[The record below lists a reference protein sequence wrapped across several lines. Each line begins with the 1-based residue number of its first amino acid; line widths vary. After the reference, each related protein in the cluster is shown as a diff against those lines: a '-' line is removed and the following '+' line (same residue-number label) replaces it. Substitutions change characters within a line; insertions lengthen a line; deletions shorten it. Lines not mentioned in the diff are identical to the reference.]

1 MKKLICV
8 KDVEKMIELGEKKI
22 VITKNTLLTPAA
34 KDIIDLNRIEIAAE
48 KMEEKKEN
56 FTSVEVEKLIEV
68 FKLFAQDEEMKQ
80 TIENLLLGKE
90 FEQIIDEKTGFIQTK
105 QKDMKFRTITS
116 NNLNIKYQEFIR
128 QDGEDLSIVKIEK
141 SQFLKKIFQDEIV
154 YVISGDF
161 EIKIGETTYKIS
173 EGDTLYIP
181 KKVHKAQFFVK
192 DYIKLFYQSQN
203 NTWKQ
208 DIIEGGEY
216 K

>member
-1 MKKLICV
+1 MKKLICA
-8 KDVEKMIELGEKKI
+8 KDVEEIIESGKKKI

-34 KDIIDLNRIEIAAE
+34 KDIIDLNKIEVVTE
-48 KMEEKKEN
+48 KIEEKKES
-56 FTSVEVEKLIEV
+56 FSSIEIEKLIEV
-68 FKLFAQDEEMKQ
+68 FKLFAQDEEMKK
-80 TIENLLLGKE
+80 TIESLLLGKE

-105 QKDMKFRTITS
+105 QKDMKFRTINS
-116 NNLNIKYQEFIR
+116 NNLNIKYQEFIH
-128 QDGEDLSIVKIEK
+128 QDGKDLSIVKIEK

-161 EIKIGETTYKIS
+161 EIKIDETTYKIS

-181 KKVHKAQFFVK
+181 KKVHKVQFLIK
-192 DYIKLFYQSQN
+192 DSTKLFYQSQN

-216 K
+216 R

>member
-1 MKKLICV
+1 MKKLICA
-8 KDVEKMIELGEKKI
+8 KDVEEIIESGKKKI

-34 KDIIDLNRIEIAAE
+34 KDIIDLNKIEVVTE
-48 KMEEKKEN
+48 KIEEKKES
-56 FTSVEVEKLIEV
+56 FSSIEIEKLIEV
-68 FKLFAQDEEMKQ
+68 FKLFAQDEEMKK

-105 QKDMKFRTITS
+105 QKDMKFRTINS
-116 NNLNIKYQEFIR
+116 NNLNIKYQEFIH
-128 QDGEDLSIVKIEK
+128 QDGKDLSIVKIEK

-161 EIKIGETTYKIS
+161 EIKIDEIIYKIS

-181 KKVHKAQFFVK
+181 KKVHKVQFLIK
-192 DYIKLFYQSQN
+192 DSTKLFYQSQN

-216 K
+216 R

>member
-128 QDGEDLSIVKIEK
+128 QDGKDLSIVKIEK

>member
-1 MKKLICV
+1 MKKLICA
-8 KDVEKMIELGEKKI
+8 KDVEEIIESGKKKI

-34 KDIIDLNRIEIAAE
+34 KDIIDLNKIEVVTE
-48 KMEEKKEN
+48 KIEEKKES
-56 FTSVEVEKLIEV
+56 FSSIEIEKLIEV
-68 FKLFAQDEEMKQ
+68 FKLFVQDEEMKK
-80 TIENLLLGKE
+80 TIESLLLGKE

-105 QKDMKFRTITS
+105 QKDMKFRTINS
-116 NNLNIKYQEFIR
+116 NNLNIKYQEFIH
-128 QDGEDLSIVKIEK
+128 QDGKDLSIVKIEK

-161 EIKIGETTYKIS
+161 EIKIDETTYKIS

-181 KKVHKAQFFVK
+181 KKVHKVQFLIK
-192 DYIKLFYQSQN
+192 DSTKLFYQSQN

-216 K
+216 R

>member
-1 MKKLICV
+1 MKKLICA
-8 KDVEKMIELGEKKI
+8 KDVEEIIESGKKKI

-34 KDIIDLNRIEIAAE
+34 KDIIDLNKIEVVTE
-48 KMEEKKEN
+48 KIEEKKES
-56 FTSVEVEKLIEV
+56 FSSIEIEKLIEV
-68 FKLFAQDEEMKQ
+68 FKLFAQDEEMKK

-105 QKDMKFRTITS
+105 QKDMKFRTINS
-116 NNLNIKYQEFIR
+116 NNLNIKYQEFIH
-128 QDGEDLSIVKIEK
+128 QDGKDLSIVKIEK

-161 EIKIGETTYKIS
+161 EIKIDETTYKIS

-181 KKVHKAQFFVK
+181 KKVHKVQFLIK
-192 DYIKLFYQSQN
+192 DSTKLFYQSQN

-216 K
+216 R

>member
-1 MKKLICV
+1 MKKLICA
-8 KDVEKMIELGEKKI
+8 KDVEEIIESGKKKI

-34 KDIIDLNRIEIAAE
+34 KDIIDLNKIEVVTE
-48 KMEEKKEN
+48 KIEEKKES
-56 FTSVEVEKLIEV
+56 FSSIEIEKLIEV
-68 FKLFAQDEEMKQ
+68 FKLFAQDEEMKK

-105 QKDMKFRTITS
+105 QKDMKFRTINS
-116 NNLNIKYQEFIR
+116 NNLNIKYQEFIH
-128 QDGEDLSIVKIEK
+128 QDGKDLSIVKIEK

-161 EIKIGETTYKIS
+161 EIKIDEMIYKIS

-181 KKVHKAQFFVK
+181 KKVHKVQFLIK
-192 DYIKLFYQSQN
+192 DSTKLFYQSQN

-216 K
+216 R

>member
-90 FEQIIDEKTGFIQTK
+90 FEQIIDEKTGFIQIK

-128 QDGEDLSIVKIEK
+128 QDGKDLSIVKIEK

>member
-8 KDVEKMIELGEKKI
+8 KDVEKMIELGNKKI

-128 QDGEDLSIVKIEK
+128 QDGKDLSIVKIEK

>member
-1 MKKLICV
+1 MKKLICA
-8 KDVEKMIELGEKKI
+8 KDVEEIIESGKKKI

-34 KDIIDLNRIEIAAE
+34 KDIIDLNKIEVVTE
-48 KMEEKKEN
+48 KIEEKKES
-56 FTSVEVEKLIEV
+56 FSSIEIEKLIEV
-68 FKLFAQDEEMKQ
+68 FKLFAQDEDMKK

-105 QKDMKFRTITS
+105 QKEMKFRTINS
-116 NNLNIKYQEFIR
+116 NNLNIKYQEFIH
-128 QDGEDLSIVKIEK
+128 QDGKDLSIVKIEK

-161 EIKIGETTYKIS
+161 EIKIDETTYKIS

-181 KKVHKAQFFVK
+181 KKVHKVQFLIK
-192 DYIKLFYQSQN
+192 DSTKLFYQSQN

-216 K
+216 R

>member
-1 MKKLICV
+1 MKKLICA
-8 KDVEKMIELGEKKI
+8 KDVEEIIESGKKKI

-34 KDIIDLNRIEIAAE
+34 KDIIDLNKIEVVTE
-48 KMEEKKEN
+48 KIEEKKES
-56 FTSVEVEKLIEV
+56 FSSIEIEKLIEV
-68 FKLFAQDEEMKQ
+68 FKLFAQDEDMKK

-105 QKDMKFRTITS
+105 QKEMKFRTINS
-116 NNLNIKYQEFIR
+116 NNLNIKYQEFIH
-128 QDGEDLSIVKIEK
+128 QDGKDLSIVKIEK

-161 EIKIGETTYKIS
+161 EIKIDEMIYKIS

-181 KKVHKAQFFVK
+181 KKVHKVQFLIK
-192 DYIKLFYQSQN
+192 DSTKLFYQSQN

-216 K
+216 R